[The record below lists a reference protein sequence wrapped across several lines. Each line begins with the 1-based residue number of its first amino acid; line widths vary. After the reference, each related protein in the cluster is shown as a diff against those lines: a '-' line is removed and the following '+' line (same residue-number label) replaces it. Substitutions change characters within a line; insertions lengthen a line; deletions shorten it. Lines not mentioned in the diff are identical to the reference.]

1 MRRILALLKKDI
13 RRSLRRPLAPLAQL
27 AFPILFAGMLAL
39 AFGGGGGGAGI
50 PRARLLV
57 ADLDGALGA
66 SVIMQALASE
76 QLASL
81 IVVESVDE
89 PTGRERLE
97 QGDASA
103 LLVIP
108 EGFTDDLLNTRETH
122 LTFVRNPEERI
133 LPEIAEQALRV
144 LTEVLQSASR
154 VLEEPLREI
163 SADRDEAPS
172 EAEVILIALSARKTI
187 MAAEDLIFPPVI
199 GFEEEAVEKDDTA
212 ESEPS
217 NTKSTI
223 FGMLLPGLAVYSMFM
238 LGDLGMRDLLVE
250 QREGTLRRQLSA
262 PITTRGVL
270 FGKGLYVAG
279 MVSISGVILM
289 VLSRFALGLPIDP
302 IAFFVSC
309 LSVAM
314 LVVGITSAI
323 YGLCRSERQ
332 ASTIGSAV
340 FLFLGFLGGSFMPID
355 NLPSSLQGFVQ
366 YNPFYW
372 GTEGFR
378 QVLLS
383 GAGLEDIASFLL
395 RLLVLGLLSAILG
408 ATLLQRKILSGVS

>member
-1 MRRILALLKKDI
+1 MRRITALLMKDI
-13 RRSLRRPLAPLAQL
+13 RRSMRRPMAPLALL

-39 AFGGGGGGAGI
+39 AFGGGGSAGI

-57 ADLDGALGA
+57 ADLDGAIGA

-76 QLASL
+76 ELASL
-81 IVVESVDE
+81 IEVESVE
-89 PTGRERLE
+89 ETVGRERLE
-97 QGDASA
+97 AGEASA

-108 EGFTDDLLNTRETH
+108 EGFTEDLLEVRETH
-122 LTFVRNPEERI
+122 LIFVRNPAERI
-133 LPEIAEQALRV
+133 LPEIAEQVLRV
-144 LTEVLQSASR
+144 LMEVLQSGTR

-163 SADRDEAPS
+163 SADSDEEPS
-172 EAEVILIALSARKTI
+172 EAEVILIALSVRKTI
-187 MAAEDLIFPPVI
+187 IAAEDLIFPPVI
-199 GFEEEAVEKDDTA
+199 GFEEEPDTDDSA
-212 ESEPS
+212 ESKPA
-217 NTKSTI
+217 NTKSMI

-238 LGDLGMRDLLVE
+238 LGDVGMRDLLVE

-270 FGKGLYVAG
+270 LGKGLYVAV

-289 VLSRFALGLPIDP
+289 VLSRFALGLAIDP

-332 ASTIGSAV
+332 ASTIGSVV
-340 FLFLGFLGGSFMPID
+340 FLFLAFLGGSFMPID
-355 NLPSSLQGFVQ
+355 NLPSSLQWFVPW
-366 YNPFYW
+366 NPFYW

-383 GAGLEDIASFLL
+383 GAGVEDIAGFLL
-395 RLLVLGLLSAILG
+395 RLLVLGLLSAVLG
-408 ATLLQRKILSGVS
+408 ATLLQRKILSGVT